1 MALCKIVYLPLVG
14 LILLLP
20 KEKYKTKKEQVVT
33 NITII
38 GISLIANL
46 TWLGIASSYLVAYK
60 DGAPSVKLANL
71 FSNPIEFIERL
82 FASINIYL
90 REYIGQ
96 LFGKGVG
103 ADLHIQLYSV
113 IPIVMFILFLFEAVS
128 DNRIKEKLTIY
139 QKIIILLIILAISGL
154 IFTSLYI
161 QWSPINF
168 PYILGVQGRYFLPI
182 LPLVALMI
190 GNNSKIR
197 SQYDEIK
204 HNRFLRNKFNT
215 YVYVRD
221 FSNCNR

>member
-20 KEKYKTKKEQVVT
+20 KEKYKTRKEQIVT
-33 NITII
+33 SVIII
-38 GISLIANL
+38 GIALIANL
-46 TWLGIASSYLVAYK
+46 TWLGVASSYLVEYK
-60 DGAPSVKLANL
+60 DGAPGIKLGSL
-71 FSNPIEFIERL
+71 FSNPIEYFERL
-82 FASINIYL
+82 FSNINIFL

-103 ADLHIQLYSV
+103 ADLHIQLYSFL
-113 IPIVMFILFLFEAVS
+113 PIVMFILFLFEAIT
-128 DNRIKEKLTIY
+128 DNSIKNKFTKY
-139 QKIIILLIILAISGL
+139 QKIIIWLIILAISGL

-161 QWSPINF
+161 QWSPINY

-190 GNNSKIR
+190 GNNSKIK
-197 SQYDEIK
+197 SQYDEMK

-215 YVYVRD
+215 YVYVRG

>member
-20 KEKYKTKKEQVVT
+20 KEKYKTKKEQVIT

-60 DGAPSVKLANL
+60 DGAPSVKLVNL

-128 DNRIKEKLTIY
+128 DNKIKEKLTIY
-139 QKIIILLIILAISGL
+139 QKIIILLIVLAISGL

-182 LPLVALMI
+182 LPLIGLLI
-190 GNNSKIR
+190 GNSNKIK
-197 SQYDEIK
+197 SEYDENK
-204 HNRFLRNKFNT
+204 HNKFLRNSINDDI
-215 YVYVRD
+215 YVYN
-221 FSNCNR
+221 FSCCNR